1 MPDVLNLG
9 VPDSV
14 ANIFLAL
21 YAVVSGIHLYHSW
34 KDSPKRRYSKPF
46 LLILLIL
53 YYIFSSEKITWVLVG
68 ALATS
73 WLGDVLL
80 IPKGTKWFVAG
91 GISFLFCHVLFVL
104 AYYNQVSWSSVNWWI
119 LIPAAII
126 YYGISVRLTLTIKHN
141 VPIAVLIPMILYLIM
156 NSTMNL
162 FALAQLMTYHYVGAV
177 IAYIGAVSFFV
188 SDCTLYLVRY
198 HDNKN
203 LIFKKHFTVMLTY
216 LLGEALIT
224 IGMLF
229 LGK

>member
-1 MPDVLNLG
+1 MLPY
-9 VPDSV
+9 
-14 ANIFLAL
+14 IFLAL
-21 YAVVSGIHLYHSW
+21 YVIVSGIHLFHSW
-34 KDSPKRRYSKPF
+34 SDDPKRRYSKPF

-53 YYIFSSEKITWVLVG
+53 YYVFSTDKFSWALLC

-91 GISFLFCHVLFVL
+91 GISFLFCHVFFVIVYFP
-104 AYYNQVSWSSVNWWI
+104 AVVWQNVIWWI
-119 LIPAAII
+119 LIPAAIL

-141 VPIAVLIPMILYLIM
+141 VPIAVLIPMIFYLIM

-162 FALAQLMTYHYVGAV
+162 FALAQLMTLHSAGSIV
-177 IAYIGAVSFFV
+177 AYIGAVSFFI

-198 HDNKN
+198 HDNKE
-203 LIFKKHFTVMLTY
+203 LIFEKHFTVMLTY

-224 IGMLF
+224 IGMLMIERA
-229 LGK
+229 

>member
-1 MPDVLNLG
+1 MLPYV
-9 VPDSV
+9 
-14 ANIFLAL
+14 FLAL
-21 YAVVSGIHLYHSW
+21 YVIVSGIHLFHSW
-34 KDSPKRRYSKPF
+34 SDDPKRRYSKPF

-53 YYIFSSEKITWVLVG
+53 YYVFSTEKASWALLC

-91 GISFLFCHVLFVL
+91 GISFLFCHVFFVIV
-104 AYYNQVSWSSVNWWI
+104 YYPAVVWQNVIWWI
-119 LIPAAII
+119 LIPAAVI

-141 VPIAVLIPMILYLIM
+141 VPIAVLIPMIFYLIM

-162 FALAQLMTYHYVGAV
+162 FALAQLMTLHSVGSIV
-177 IAYIGAVSFFV
+177 AYIGAVSFFI

-198 HDNKN
+198 HDNKE

-224 IGMLF
+224 IGMLMIERA
-229 LGK
+229 

>member
-1 MPDVLNLG
+1 MLPY
-9 VPDSV
+9 
-14 ANIFLAL
+14 IFLAL
-21 YAVVSGIHLYHSW
+21 YVIVSGIHLFHSW
-34 KDSPKRRYSKPF
+34 SDDPKRRYSKPF

-53 YYIFSSEKITWVLVG
+53 YYVFSTDKFSWALLC

-91 GISFLFCHVLFVL
+91 GISFLFCHVVFVIVYFP
-104 AYYNQVSWSSVNWWI
+104 AVVWQNVIWWI
-119 LIPAAII
+119 LIPAAIL

-141 VPIAVLIPMILYLIM
+141 VPIAVLIPMIFYLIM

-162 FALAQLMTYHYVGAV
+162 FALAQLMTLHSAGSIV
-177 IAYIGAVSFFV
+177 AYIGAVSFFI

-198 HDNKN
+198 HDNKE

-224 IGMLF
+224 IGMLMIERA
-229 LGK
+229 

>member
-1 MPDVLNLG
+1 MLPY
-9 VPDSV
+9 
-14 ANIFLAL
+14 IFLAL
-21 YAVVSGIHLYHSW
+21 YVIVSGIHLFHSW
-34 KDSPKRRYSKPF
+34 SDDPKRRYSKPF

-53 YYIFSSEKITWVLVG
+53 YYVFSTDNVSWALLC

-91 GISFLFCHVLFVL
+91 GISFLFCHVFFVIV
-104 AYYNQVSWSSVNWWI
+104 YFPMVVWQNVIWWI
-119 LIPAAII
+119 LIPAAVI
-126 YYGISVRLTLTIKHN
+126 YYGISVRLTLTVKHN
-141 VPIAVLIPMILYLIM
+141 VPIAVLIPMIFYLIM

-162 FALAQLMTYHYVGAV
+162 FALAQLMTLHNAGSVVAF
-177 IAYIGAVSFFV
+177 IGAVSFFI

-198 HDNKN
+198 HDNKE

-224 IGMLF
+224 VGMLM
-229 LGK
+229 LGR

>member
-1 MPDVLNLG
+1 MLPY
-9 VPDSV
+9 
-14 ANIFLAL
+14 IFLAL
-21 YAVVSGIHLYHSW
+21 YVIVSGIHLYHSW
-34 KDSPKRRYSKPF
+34 SDDPKRRYSKPF

-53 YYIFSSEKITWVLVG
+53 YYVFSTDKFSWALLC

-91 GISFLFCHVLFVL
+91 GISFLFCHVFFVIV
-104 AYYNQVSWSSVNWWI
+104 YYPAVVWQNVIWWI
-119 LIPAAII
+119 LIPAAIL

-141 VPIAVLIPMILYLIM
+141 VPIAVLIPMIFYLIM

-162 FALAQLMTYHYVGAV
+162 FALAQLMTLHSAGSIV
-177 IAYIGAVSFFV
+177 AYIGAVSFFI

-198 HDNKN
+198 HDNKE

-224 IGMLF
+224 VGMLMIERS
-229 LGK
+229 

>member
-1 MPDVLNLG
+1 ML
-9 VPDSV
+9 

-21 YAVVSGIHLYHSW
+21 YVVVSCIHLFHSW
-34 KDSPKRRYSKPF
+34 SDDPKRRYSKPF
-46 LLILLIL
+46 LLILLTL
-53 YYIFSSEKITWVLVG
+53 YYVFSADKLSW
-68 ALATS
+68 ALLCALLTS

-91 GISFLFCHVLFVL
+91 GISFLFCHMFFVIVYFP
-104 AYYNQVSWSSVNWWI
+104 AVVWQSVIWWI
-119 LIPAAII
+119 LIPAAIL
-126 YYGISVRLTLTIKHN
+126 YYGVSVRLTLTIRHN
-141 VPIAVLIPMILYLIM
+141 VPTAVLIPMIFYLIM

-162 FALAQLMTYHYVGAV
+162 FALAQLMTLRNAGSV
-177 IAYIGAVSFFV
+177 IAYIGALSFFI

-224 IGMLF
+224 VGMLMI
-229 LGK
+229 G

>member
-1 MPDVLNLG
+1 MLPY
-9 VPDSV
+9 
-14 ANIFLAL
+14 IFLAL
-21 YAVVSGIHLYHSW
+21 YVIVSGIHLYHSW
-34 KDSPKRRYSKPF
+34 LDSPKRRYSKPF

-53 YYIFSSEKITWVLVG
+53 YYVFSADKLSWALLC

-91 GISFLFCHVLFVL
+91 GISFLFCHVFFVIV
-104 AYYNQVSWSSVNWWI
+104 YFPTVIWQNVIWWI
-119 LIPAAII
+119 LIPAAIL
-126 YYGISVRLTLTIKHN
+126 YYGISVRLTLTVKHN
-141 VPIAVLIPMILYLIM
+141 VPIAVLIPMIFYLIM

-162 FALAQLMTYHYVGAV
+162 FALAQLMSHPCAGSIVAYV
-177 IAYIGAVSFFV
+177 GAVSFFI

-198 HDNKN
+198 HDNKE

-224 IGMLF
+224 VGMLMI
-229 LGK
+229 G

>member
-1 MPDVLNLG
+1 MLPY
-9 VPDSV
+9 
-14 ANIFLAL
+14 IFLAL
-21 YAVVSGIHLYHSW
+21 YVIVSGIHLFHSW
-34 KDSPKRRYSKPF
+34 SDDPKRRYSKPF

-53 YYIFSSEKITWVLVG
+53 YYVFSTDNASWALLC

-91 GISFLFCHVLFVL
+91 GISFLFCHVFFVIV
-104 AYYNQVSWSSVNWWI
+104 YFPMVVWQNVIWWI
-119 LIPAAII
+119 LIPAAVI
-126 YYGISVRLTLTIKHN
+126 YYGISVRLTLTVKHN
-141 VPIAVLIPMILYLIM
+141 VPIAVLIPMIFYLIM

-162 FALAQLMTYHYVGAV
+162 FALAQLMTLHNAGSVVAF
-177 IAYIGAVSFFV
+177 IGAVSFFI

-198 HDNKN
+198 HDNKE

-224 IGMLF
+224 VGMLM
-229 LGK
+229 LGR

>member
-1 MPDVLNLG
+1 MFNQPIEIGIEDF
-9 VPDSV
+9 
-14 ANIFLAL
+14 IFAL
-21 YAVVSGIHLYHSW
+21 FAAVSIIHLYHSW

-46 LLILLIL
+46 LLILLTL
-53 YYIFSSEKITWVLVG
+53 YYLLSSDKITWVLVG

-104 AYYNQVSWSSVNWWI
+104 TYYNQVSWSSVNWWI
-119 LIPAAII
+119 LIPAAIV

-162 FALAQLMTYHYVGAV
+162 FALAQLMSHPCAGSIVAYV
-177 IAYIGAVSFFV
+177 GAVSFFI

-198 HDNKN
+198 HDNKD

-224 IGMLF
+224 VGMLMI
-229 LGK
+229 G